1 MSLRSGKPCGG
12 NLKELGRR
20 CSKESDPGPGQEGWG
35 VSEKYRIHAMSFGH
49 AGDGIV
55 HVLLFKGDLPDE
67 KWERQSDHAQRTLYG
82 ETIDLGGKITAEHGI
97 GILRKS
103 YLSMNLGSSE
113 LDAIKRL
120 KSALDPKYILNPG
133 KIFDL

>member
-1 MSLRSGKPCGG
+1 
-12 NLKELGRR
+12 
-20 CSKESDPGPGQEGWG
+20 
-35 VSEKYRIHAMSFGH
+35 
-49 AGDGIV
+49 V